1 MKNIEITK
9 EYVDEIREVIELQDE
24 KRAIELMENVH
35 PADIA
40 LLYDELNI
48 DEAKFLFLL
57 LDGEKAGDV
66 LAELD
71 EDDRQRF
78 LKELPSDVIARSF
91 IENMDTDDAADVLA
105 DLNPDR
111 KDEVL
116 SLINDIEHA
125 GDIVDLLDYNEDT
138 AGGLMQKEF
147 ISVDLEWKVATCIE
161 EIRKQAEDVDEIYNV
176 YVIENKDIF
185 KGVLSLKKLIISKP
199 EMKIKEIYNS
209 DAIVVKTDTAA
220 YEIVN
225 LMDKYDLI
233 SLPVIDL
240 IGRIVG
246 RITIDDV
253 IDVLRE
259 EAGKDYQMAS
269 GLSEDVEFSDNV
281 WRMTRARLPWL
292 LIGLVGE
299 VFNSRV
305 IGLFE
310 GDITRLAA
318 AAFFLPLIAAT
329 GGNVG
334 IQSSAIVVQAIANGS
349 LGIQSFWKKLV
360 KDFAVSLLNALS
372 LSLII
377 FLYSSIFIDSL
388 VVTYSVSI
396 ALFVVVVF
404 ASIFGIVIPMA
415 LNKVKIDPAI
425 ATGPF
430 ITITN
435 DIIGMAIY
443 LSIVRLLSGIIS

>member
-1 MKNIEITK
+1 MKNAEITR
-9 EYVDEIREVIELQDE
+9 EFVEEIRDVIDLLDE
-24 KRAIELMENVH
+24 KRALELMENVH

-40 LLYDELNI
+40 LLYNELDI

-57 LDGEKAGDV
+57 LDGEKAADV

-71 EDDRQRF
+71 EDDRERF
-78 LKELPSDVIARSF
+78 LKELPSDVIARFF
-91 IENMDTDDAADVLA
+91 IENMETDDAADVLA
-105 DLNPDR
+105 DMSPER

-147 ISVDLEWKVATCIE
+147 ISVDLEWDVATCIE

-176 YVIENKDIF
+176 YVIENQDIF

-199 EMKIKEIYNS
+199 EMQIKEIYNS
-209 DAIVVKTDTAA
+209 DAIVVKTNTPA

-233 SLPVIDL
+233 SLPVVDS

-259 EAGKDYQMAS
+259 KSEKDYQMAS

-310 GDITRLAA
+310 GDLTRLAT

-377 FLYSSIFIDSL
+377 FLYSSIFIDSQI
-388 VVTYSVSI
+388 VTYAVSI

-415 LNKVKIDPAI
+415 LNKMKIDPAI

-443 LSIVRLLSGIIS
+443 LSIVRLLSGILS